1 MLLAGDVGGTKTA
14 LALFDHAHGPHEPV
28 EQAAFPSSQ
37 YPSLEEL
44 IQEFLSQ
51 IDERPSAAY
60 IGVAG
65 PVVQG
70 RASVTNLSWEIEEAH
85 LTETLPFERV
95 QLINDLEAIA
105 SAIPLLEADDLH
117 TLNDREPQ
125 PGGAIAVV
133 APGTG
138 LGEAYL
144 TWNGSQYEAQ
154 PSEGGHTDFAPANEL
169 QIGLLR
175 YLQEIHGHVSWE
187 RVCSGMGI
195 PNIYTYLKASGAASE
210 PPWLAEKL
218 SKAADATPIIVNHAL
233 KSEKPCSLCV
243 QTVDTFVAV
252 LGAEAGNMALKTL
265 ATGGVYLGGG
275 IPPRI
280 LPVLRAGR
288 FMDAFRDKGRFEEFM
303 DRLPVH
309 VILNSQAALL
319 GAAGYGLRKES
330 Q

>member
-1 MLLAGDVGGTKTA
+1 MLLAGDVGGTKTN
-14 LALFDHAHGPHEPV
+14 LALFDAAHGPHNPLE
-28 EQAAFPSSQ
+28 EATLPSAQ
-37 YPSLEEL
+37 YPSLEKL
-44 IQEFLSQ
+44 IEEYLSQ
-51 IDERPSAAY
+51 VSRRPSAAY

-70 RASVTNLSWEIEEAH
+70 HASVTNLSWEIEETH
-85 LTETLPFERV
+85 LSEALPFERV
-95 QLINDLEAIA
+95 HLINDLEAIA
-105 SAIPLLEADDLH
+105 SAIPLLGAGDLH
-117 TLNDREPQ
+117 TLNDREPH

-144 TWNGSQYEAQ
+144 TWDGSRYEAQ
-154 PSEGGHTDFAPANEL
+154 PSEGGHTDFAPADAL

-175 YLQEIHGHVSWE
+175 YLQEMHGHVSWE

-210 PPWLAEKL
+210 PPWLAEEL
-218 SKAADATPIIVNHAL
+218 ANAADATPVIVNHAL
-233 KSEKPCSLCV
+233 QSEAPCELCAR
-243 QTVDTFVAV
+243 TVGVFVSV

-280 LPVLRAGR
+280 LPALGDGR
-288 FMDAFRDKGRFEEFM
+288 FISAFRNKGRFEEFM
-303 DRLPVH
+303 MRLPVH
-309 VILNSQAALL
+309 VILNPKAALF
-319 GAAGYGLRKES
+319 GVAGYGLQAES

>member
-1 MLLAGDVGGTKTA
+1 MLLAGDVGGTKTN
-14 LALFDHAHGPHEPV
+14 LALFDAAHGPRKPV
-28 EQAAFPSSQ
+28 EEATFLSAQ

-44 IQEFLSQ
+44 IHEFLLQVSQ
-51 IDERPSAAY
+51 RPSSAY

-70 RASVTNLSWEIEEAH
+70 HASVTNLSWEIEEAH
-85 LTETLPFERV
+85 LSDVLPFERV
-95 QLINDLEAIA
+95 RLINDLEAIA
-105 SAIPLLEADDLH
+105 SAIPLLEADDLY
-117 TLNDREPQ
+117 TLNDREPH

-144 TWNGSQYEAQ
+144 TWDGSRYEAQ
-154 PSEGGHTDFAPANEL
+154 PSEGGHTDFAPADAL
-169 QIGLLR
+169 QIGLLC

-195 PNIYTYLKASGAASE
+195 PNIYTYLKASGVARE
-210 PPWLAEKL
+210 PSWLAEEL
-218 SKAADATPIIVNHAL
+218 AQASDATPVIVSHAL
-233 KSEKPCSLCV
+233 QSEEPCALCV
-243 QTVDTFVAV
+243 RTVETFVSI

-280 LPVLRAGR
+280 LSALGDGR
-288 FMDAFRDKGRFEEFM
+288 FMDAFRNKGRFQGLM
-303 DRLPVH
+303 MGLPVH
-309 VILNSQAALL
+309 VILNPKAALL
-319 GAAGYGLRKES
+319 GAARYGLQNES
-330 Q
+330 R